1 MKIMD
6 LVGTFDSDIE
16 ILLEGKNHSTW
27 IGEISD
33 IPEEFY
39 KYSLYRVYINDN
51 SLIADCN
58 GQLHW

>member
-27 IGEISD
+27 IGEIHE

-39 KYSLYRVYINDN
+39 KYLLYRVYITDN
-51 SLIADCN
+51 SLVAECN
-58 GQLHW
+58 GEVW

>member
-6 LVGTFDSDIE
+6 LVETFDSNIE

-27 IGEISD
+27 IGKIHE

-39 KYSLYRVYINDN
+39 EYSLYRVYITDN
-51 SLIADCN
+51 SLVADCN
-58 GQLHW
+58 GKVM